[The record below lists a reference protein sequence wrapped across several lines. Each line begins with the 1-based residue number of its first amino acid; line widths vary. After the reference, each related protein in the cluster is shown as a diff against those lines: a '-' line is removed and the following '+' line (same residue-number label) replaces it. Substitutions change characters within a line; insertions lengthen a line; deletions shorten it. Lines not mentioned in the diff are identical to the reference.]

1 MAELLTLLAAIPNH
15 CERPMLRPSQVIC
28 LLMFS
33 SIVCSSIPAHSQ
45 AEAPA
50 VVTFSL
56 DFPTSQPEHYSIR
69 VQSDGSGRY
78 QSSGR
83 LSADPVEADSRDNDD
98 DDSHDSDSHNND
110 SHNNDSFD
118 LDFTLAEGMR
128 QKIFQLAAK
137 AGYFQ
142 KDVDSHHKNLAFT
155 GKKTLGYK
163 DAWRSAESTYKYSNN
178 AAVQELTTLLQG
190 LSSTLEF
197 GRRLQYDYHYQK
209 LALDEELKNME
220 ELARTNQLIGV
231 TAIQP
236 ILDQIMADPSVL
248 NITRART
255 QRLLERADIR

>member
-1 MAELLTLLAAIPNH
+1 
-15 CERPMLRPSQVIC
+15 MLRPSQIIC

-33 SIVCSSIPAHSQ
+33 SIVCSSTPAHSQ

-83 LSADPVEADSRDNDD
+83 LSADSDETDSRDND
-98 DDSHDSDSHNND
+98 SHD
-110 SHNNDSFD
+110 NDSFD
-118 LDFTLAEGMR
+118 LDFTLAPGMG

-137 AGYFQ
+137 ADYFQ

-163 DAWRSAESTYKYSNN
+163 DARRSGESTYNYSNN
-178 AAVQELTTLLQG
+178 PTVQDLTILMQS

-197 GRRLQYDYHYQK
+197 GCRLQHDHHYQK
-209 LALDEELKNME
+209 LALDEELKRME

-236 ILDQIMADPSVL
+236 ILDQIIADPSVL
-248 NITRART
+248 NVTRARA
-255 QRLLERADIR
+255 QRLLDRADLR